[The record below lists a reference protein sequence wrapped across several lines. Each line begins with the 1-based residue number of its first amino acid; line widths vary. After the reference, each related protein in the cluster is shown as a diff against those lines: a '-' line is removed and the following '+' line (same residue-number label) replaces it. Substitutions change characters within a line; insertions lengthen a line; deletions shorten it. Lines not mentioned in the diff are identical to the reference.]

1 MLRVNDTLLLVID
14 VQEKLFRVIPDNDI
28 LLTHLQK
35 LIRGCEI
42 LEIPIIVTEQNPAGL
57 GATITDLSGLLLD
70 APRITK
76 FTFSCCAESSFM
88 EQLAAIGRK
97 QILICGIESHIC
109 VYQTTADLL
118 LHGYEPHVVTECVAS
133 RTHANKTLALKR
145 LNAEGVKMTGVE
157 MALFEL
163 LRTAKADQFKA
174 ISSLIK

>member
-1 MLRVNDTLLLVID
+1 MLRVNETTLLLID
-14 VQEKLFRVIPDNDI
+14 AQEKLFRVIPDNDI
-28 LLTHLQK
+28 LLTNLQK

-42 LEIPIIVTEQNPAGL
+42 LEIPVIVTEQNPAGL
-57 GATITDLSGLLLD
+57 GTTIADLSGLLSD

-88 EQLAAIGRK
+88 EQLAATGRK

-109 VYQTTADLL
+109 VYQTTVDLL
-118 LHGYEPHVVTECVAS
+118 LHGYEPNVVTDCVAS
-133 RTHANKTLALKR
+133 RTRENKTLALNR

-163 LRTAKADQFKA
+163 LRTAEAEQFKA